1 MRRLW
6 FKEINKGVS
15 MTKKKKVEVKEEP
28 VVVAKET
35 IEVQEPTVL
44 EGAAVVEE
52 NLNVDPNDPRTRSDR

>member
-1 MRRLW
+1 
-6 FKEINKGVS
+6 